1 MQQAIAFPFF
11 DIIPFN
17 GCQTFIYLPRRTR
30 TSPGVQLVWGDL
42 GSVTAAQK
50 WNPLCRNM
58 PYVVL
63 THHPLLVKQN
73 KLPSGQA
80 NANGA
85 GYGHDTNAGTLYD
98 VNNFLQ
104 AIRDACSASNVEF
117 KMGDITIESYGNIGS
132 VVFNQ
137 TSLGFTRSKV
147 SVAE

>member
-1 MQQAIAFPFF
+1 MS
-11 DIIPFN
+11 
-17 GCQTFIYLPRRTR
+17 LPRRTR

-85 GYGHDTNAGTLYD
+85 GYGQDTNAGTLYD

-104 AIRDACSASNVEF
+104 AIRDACSASNVEVSDDNGEF
-117 KMGDITIESYGNIGS
+117 QLFLRIDGIYP
-132 VVFNQ
+132 
-137 TSLGFTRSKV
+137 GFLI
-147 SVAE
+147 